1 MFVSLTS
8 LLAFA
13 RVQEASEQSVML
25 EKRTLCG
32 TWQVWMGSKKI
43 CGRVWL
49 LSLNAPQIFFL
60 TVHFCMRDSRMWQHI
75 ILPLPAGNYYLSR
88 ALPYSYH
95 Q

>member
-60 TVHFCMRDSRMWQHI
+60 TVHFCMKSSRMWQGFMCCLFRQEI
-75 ILPLPAGNYYLSR
+75 TI
-88 ALPYSYH
+88 
-95 Q
+95 